1 MVIIDHS
8 FTYWT
13 GSAALENYNDK
24 IVTIIVLSV
33 KSEIRHSLMGG
44 KVALKLF
51 KQSS

>member
-24 IVTIIVLSV
+24 IVKVDNN
-33 KSEIRHSLMGG
+33 RHM
-44 KVALKLF
+44 
-51 KQSS
+51 